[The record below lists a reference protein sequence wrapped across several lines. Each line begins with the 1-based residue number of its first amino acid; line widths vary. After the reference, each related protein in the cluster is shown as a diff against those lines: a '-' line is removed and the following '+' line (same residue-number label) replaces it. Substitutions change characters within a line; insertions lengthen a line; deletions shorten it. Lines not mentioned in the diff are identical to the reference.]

1 MGLLDRFKRKK
12 KDKKTDEANVLDMVK
27 EDPVKEE
34 GGSVD
39 KKSEPVKLKEDT
51 KRAHQ
56 VLQSYHLSEKSNLL
70 ANTGRY
76 VFKVPS
82 SSNKIEVG
90 KAVETVY
97 GVKVVSVNIVN
108 VSGKMRRYGRT
119 RGRTSNWK
127 KAIVT
132 LRAGDKISG
141 LAEGI

>member
-1 MGLLDRFKRKK
+1 MGLLDRFKRKQENK
-12 KDKKTDEANVLDMVK
+12 KGAKPSVLDMVK
-27 EDPVKEE
+27 EGPVQEE
-34 GGSVD
+34 SAAPQR
-39 KKSEPVKLKEDT
+39 EPVKLKEDT
-51 KRAHQ
+51 GQAHH

-82 SSNKIEVG
+82 SVNKLEVG
-90 KAVETVY
+90 KAVEAVY
-97 GVKVVSVNIVN
+97 GVKVVSVKTVN
-108 VSGKMRRYGRT
+108 VAGKARRYGRT
-119 RGRTSNWK
+119 SGRTSNWK